1 LNATTPNSRTAADLA
16 IVDLRARPELIDR
29 AVEWHYDGW
38 GVAARRT
45 REEIRGFYRASL
57 DERPIPATL
66 IALRHGT
73 PAGMA
78 SLRAI
83 DLFYPASA
91 HLSPW
96 LDSLYVDRDYRGLGI
111 GSALCEAVAAL
122 ARELGHD
129 ALYLGTPDQQRLY
142 ERLGWRWIADDAGL
156 GHAMSSIMARRLDPG
171 A

>member
-1 LNATTPNSRTAADLA
+1 MTATASPSRPVAGLDIL
-16 IVDLRARPELIDR
+16 DLRERPELLGHAI
-29 AVEWHYDGW
+29 EWHYDGW
-38 GVAARRT
+38 GLEARRT
-45 REEIRGFYRASL
+45 REEIAGFYHASL
-57 DERPIPATL
+57 DERAVPATL

-96 LDSLYVDRDYRGLGI
+96 LDSLYVDRAHRGHGV
-111 GSALCEAVAAL
+111 GSALCEAIAAL
-122 ARELGHD
+122 ALELGRD

-142 ERLGWRWIADDAGL
+142 ERLGWRWIADDRGL
-156 GHAMSSIMARRLDPG
+156 GHALSSIMVRRLKPG
-171 A
+171 D